1 MFTQQG
7 QDDSRAV
14 ARALATHHSRA
25 TARILRPV
33 RSALAAAAAAATALA
48 AIAAFGGTAA
58 SAATVHPSHPGVA
71 AHEVRAQLPGRNA
84 SGRLV
89 VTGVTWHL
97 LTLIHGWQSDQ
108 GQYDSGNPAWAVK
121 NGIVYL
127 SGSLHL
133 PGGNPGSTSEFAVL
147 PPAARPAHQQDMTV
161 YTNGG
166 TFGTLE
172 IWANGEMYVQSPVV
186 ADGQAY
192 SSLAG
197 VSFPAATTTMH
208 MLSLVNGWQ
217 GNVYGDGDPA
227 YKVTGGVVH
236 LTGDL
241 HQPSGSNEEF
251 AVLPAAARPA
261 RTLYLNVDTYGNT
274 TGVLR
279 IYPDGVMQAYQGNG
293 QNVTSQ
299 DLTSLSGVSFP
310 AALTATRPLS
320 LLNGWQ
326 SSQSAYG
333 TGDPSYTVTGGVV
346 YLSGSVNQPSGTN
359 EEFTVLPRAARPAHD
374 LWIMTY
380 TYDGAVGALEIT
392 TSGVV
397 DAFNYSGNAAQQ
409 YTSLSAI
416 SYPVNS

>member
-1 MFTQQG
+1 MFPQQG

-14 ARALATHHSRA
+14 ARALTTNHSRA
-25 TARILRPV
+25 TARALRPARAV
-33 RSALAAAAAAATALA
+33 LAAAAVAAMALTATVALDA
-48 AIAAFGGTAA
+48 AAA
-58 SAATVHPSHPGVA
+58 SAASVPLAHPVAMPA
-71 AHEVRAQLPGRNA
+71 AHR
-84 SGRLV
+84 SGDAARRTATTI
-89 VTGVTWHL
+89 TGLTWHP
-97 LTLIHGWQSDQ
+97 LTLINGWQSDQ
-108 GQYDSGNPAWAVK
+108 GQWDSGNPAWAVK

-133 PGGNPGSTSEFAVL
+133 PGGTPGSNSEFAVL

-166 TFGTLE
+166 TFGALE
-172 IWANGEMYVQSPVV
+172 IWTTGQLFVQSPIV
-186 ADGQAY
+186 ADGQGY

-197 VSFPAATTTMH
+197 VSFPAATTAMH
-208 MLSLVNGWQ
+208 TLNLRNGWQ
-217 GNVYGDGDPA
+217 GNAYGDGDPA
-227 YKVTGGVVH
+227 YTVTGGVVH

-241 HQPSGSNEEF
+241 HQPSGTNEEF

-261 RTLYLNVDTYGNT
+261 HTLYLNVSTFGNT

-293 QNVTSQ
+293 QNVPSQ
-299 DLTSLSGVSFP
+299 NLTSLAGVSFP
-310 AALTATRPLS
+310 ATTTATQPLK

-326 SSQSAYG
+326 SSQSADG

-346 YLSGSVNQPSGTN
+346 HLSGSMNQPSGTN
-359 EEFTVLPRAARPAHD
+359 DEFTVLPLAARPAHY

-380 TYDGAVGALEIT
+380 THNGAVGALEIAP
-392 TSGVV
+392 SGVV
-397 DAFNYSGNAAQQ
+397 YAFNTTSNAAQQ

>member
-1 MFTQQG
+1 MFTQQS

-14 ARALATHHSRA
+14 ARALTTHHSGA
-25 TARILRPV
+25 SAPVLRPV
-33 RSALAAAAAAATALA
+33 RSALAAAAAVAMALA
-48 AIAAFGGTAA
+48 ATAAFGGTAA
-58 SAATVHPSHPGVA
+58 SAVTVHPSHPGVA
-71 AHEVRAQLPGRNA
+71 AHEVRAQLPGRDVP
-84 SGRLV
+84 GRQA
-89 VTGVTWHL
+89 VTGVTWHR

-108 GQYDSGNPAWAVK
+108 GQYDSGNPAWAVR

-133 PGGNPGSTSEFAVL
+133 PGGSPGSTSQFAVL
-147 PPAARPAHQQDMTV
+147 PAAARPAHQQDMTV
-161 YTNGG
+161 YTNSG

-172 IWANGEMYVQSPVV
+172 IWTNGEMYVQSPVV

-208 MLSLVNGWQ
+208 TLSLLNGWQ

-241 HQPSGSNEEF
+241 HQLSGSNEEF
-251 AVLPAAARPA
+251 AVLPVAARPA
-261 RTLYLNVDTYGNT
+261 HTLYLNVDTYGNT

-310 AALTATRPLS
+310 AATTATQPLS

-359 EEFTVLPRAARPAHD
+359 AEFTVLPRAARPAHD

-380 TYDGAVGALEIT
+380 TYSGAVGALEIT